1 MKRPSGTDQ
10 PDLMSVD
17 EVSERLGVPTA
28 TLLSWGRRHGLAL
41 GHPIGG
47 SQRYSPQDLVALEH
61 IRDQD
66 ATARPIAAAAALVNA
81 RLSAIPTE
89 LCAALLGATNQL
101 DATTV
106 VEVLDRSAW
115 LIGIPAT
122 IDDVVLPAFRE
133 IGNLWSRGACN
144 IAQEQLATATIQGWL
159 HTQSQTA
166 RPPAPTPVVVL
177 SAGPSEQHTLGLTA
191 FGVLLA
197 HHGLACLD
205 LGARTPATT
214 LQATVRDAEAS
225 AVVLTAQ
232 LNANRPATVAA
243 LRKLRD
249 TSAVLY
255 YAGAAF
261 RTLSS
266 RRGVPGT
273 YLGGNLTNA
282 AAHLATQLT
291 P

>member
-1 MKRPSGTDQ
+1 
-10 PDLMSVD
+10 MSVD

-28 TLLSWGRRHGLAL
+28 TILSWGRRHGLVL
-41 GHPIGG
+41 GHPI
-47 SQRYSPQDLVALEH
+47 SVSRRYSPHDLVALEQL
-61 IRDQD
+61 RDRV
-66 ATARPIAAAAALVNA
+66 ATARTATAAAALVDA
-81 RLSAIPTE
+81 RLSAVPTE
-89 LCAALLGATNQL
+89 LCGALLGAAHQL

-106 VEVLDRSAW
+106 VEVLDRSAR
-115 LIGIPAT
+115 LIGVPAT

-144 IAQEQLATATIQGWL
+144 IPQEQLATATIQGWL
-159 HTQSQTA
+159 QTQSQRA

-177 SAGPSEQHTLGLTA
+177 SGGPSEQHTLGLAA

-214 LQATVRDAEAS
+214 LQAAVRNAEAS

-232 LNANRPATVAA
+232 LTANRPATVAA

-249 TSAVLY
+249 TSAALY
-255 YAGAAF
+255 YAGAGF
-261 RTLSS
+261 RALSS

-273 YLGGNLTNA
+273 YLGGSLTNA